1 MRWCIAVTCFTVA
14 LNLAACR
21 EQTATAPALRPVF
34 DAGGGQ
40 SGMTLH
46 PSGFGPH
53 SYAAWKAHQ
62 GEPDG
67 HGNADFALYFQKLT
81 ETAVFAAGVAV
92 VDGLEGQ
99 PVTTL
104 DTLSWEHRAG
114 GHCGAGA
121 PRWNVGITGASGT
134 EYTVFLGCSAAAH
147 FPGQTPGWTLD
158 FYDVPAIAAA
168 ILAQAGSDGAAG
180 TIRSL
185 AIVFD
190 EGTDAGEGFVFLD
203 NVRVNQTQWTQPAD
217 NSN

>member
-1 MRWCIAVTCFTVA
+1 MRRCIAVTCFAVA

-81 ETAVFAAGVAV
+81 ETAAFAAGVAV

-99 PVTTL
+99 PVATL
-104 DTLSWEHRAG
+104 DTLSWEHRAD

-134 EYTVFLGCSAAAH
+134 ELLRRPRDRRSHPGASGIGRRGRDDPQSRDRLRRGDGRRGRVRVPRQRPREPDAVDAAGGQLELTSPICWAAH
-147 FPGQTPGWTLD
+147 
-158 FYDVPAIAAA
+158 
-168 ILAQAGSDGAAG
+168 
-180 TIRSL
+180 
-185 AIVFD
+185 
-190 EGTDAGEGFVFLD
+190 
-203 NVRVNQTQWTQPAD
+203 NVAR
-217 NSN
+217 